1 MWNDLF
7 VPGGEDFVWLRRELP
22 WLDTGFLPRLP
33 SGQLGRTLEDLDR
46 LGFKVYHLEGERIR
60 SAEECYAEVTR
71 TFGFWDNWEGNADAF
86 HDFFTDVE
94 FPRRAAIVWS
104 STRALATAD
113 PVTFARTVGL
123 LILERD
129 RTSADAC
136 QLEIFLG
143 E

>member
-71 TFGFWDNWEGNADAF
+71 TFGFWDNWEGKCGCVSRLL
-86 HDFFTDVE
+86 HRCGV
-94 FPRRAAIVWS
+94 PAA
-104 STRALATAD
+104 R
-113 PVTFARTVGL
+113 
-123 LILERD
+123 RD
-129 RTSADAC
+129 R
-136 QLEIFLG
+136 LELDSSVG
-143 E
+143 NRRPSHVRAHGRPLDTGAG